1 MTISPEERS
10 YRRLAKVGARK
21 KNPTDSVRATVI
33 IPKKEYDLL
42 SVIAKEQCRSVS
54 AQALFFI
61 QRAMTAQE
69 MEDNNGNPP
78 T

>member
-1 MTISPEERS
+1 MTIST
-10 YRRLAKVGARK
+10 KVGARK
-21 KNPTDSVRATVI
+21 KNPNGAVRATVL
-33 IPKKEYDLL
+33 IPRTDYDLL
-42 SVIAKEQCRSVS
+42 SVIANEQCRSVS

-61 QRAMTAQE
+61 RRSLKVQE

>member
-1 MTISPEERS
+1 MTVSTTGARTF
-10 YRRLAKVGARK
+10 KVGARK

-42 SVIAKEQCRSVS
+42 SVIAKKQCRSVS
-54 AQALFFI
+54 AQAMFFI
-61 QRAMTAQE
+61 QEGLKDHELEAW
-69 MEDNNGNPP
+69 NNESQ